1 MAGMDRHEKTKMI
14 IFLDFDG
21 VLHPVFPR
29 RELPDEENQ
38 LFSYLPR
45 LEGVL
50 RDFPEIKIVISSSW
64 RENRP
69 WENVIKAF
77 SLDIAARI
85 IGATPVLKQ
94 KEPPYLKHPRH
105 EEILDFLNQK
115 NLTTAEWV
123 ALDDDPKIYPP
134 DCQNLILCS
143 DGFRDAE
150 ESTLRE
156 VLSLHWQA
164 LKNEK
169 PS

>member
-1 MAGMDRHEKTKMI
+1 MI

-29 RELPDEENQ
+29 RELTDDENQ

-50 RDFPEIKIVISSSW
+50 MDFPELKIVIASSW

-77 SLDIAARI
+77 SPDISARI
-85 IGATPVLKQ
+85 IGATPVLKS
-94 KEPPYLKHPRH
+94 KEPPYPKHPRY
-105 EEILDFLNQK
+105 EEILDFLNK
-115 NLTTAEWV
+115 NNLATSQWI
-123 ALDDDPKIYPP
+123 ALDDTPEIYPP
-134 DCQNLILCS
+134 DCKNLILCS

-150 ESTLRE
+150 EDLLRE
-156 VLSLHWQA
+156 VLSMHS
-164 LKNEK
+164 
-169 PS
+169 PIT